1 MLVIRPDLPL
11 YDIKI
16 YSHLLKTVLCTYL
29 KQLLQNNTEN
39 G

>member
-11 YDIKI
+11 YDIEI

-29 KQLLQNNTEN
+29 KLLQNNTEN